1 MEAVGGFVPQA
12 GDSFRILNAASRTG
26 EFLSVVGTSPGGS
39 LAYTVEYDATGA
51 ILVVT
56 DLSVS
61 VADVTVTEGDCG
73 IVSAVFDVTL
83 ATPRPGQ
90 VTVAYATANGTAAA
104 PGDFAPAAGSVVFEP
119 GQTAKTVA
127 VQVNGDLLSEADE
140 TFFVNLSN
148 AQGTAIAKGE
158 GVGTILDDD
167 ELPVLSITD
176 RTAVEGNSGTSDA
189 VFTVSLAPASG
200 REVSVR
206 FTTANGTATS
216 GSDFSGASGTLTFA
230 PGETSKTVTV
240 RVTGDLLAEGDETF
254 FVDLTDPV
262 AATISDPRG
271 AGTIVDDDLVSLTIG
286 DTAVTEGNAGT
297 TTATF
302 PVTLSG
308 AGTDQVTVAYATGN
322 DSATAPDDFLP
333 AGGTLTFA
341 PGETSKS
348 IEVAVNGDTLPEP
361 NEQFGVTLSNPDN
374 AAVADGLGIGT
385 IADDGDESGTPDFQ
399 LLVSPTS
406 QVLPPGGSV
415 QYTVSAIGLFGF
427 AAPLVLEA
435 LELPAGVTT
444 TFSTNPLVIPGTST
458 LTLSSTGAATIGS
471 HGFVIRATGGGLVR
485 ELRASSTLDFG
496 LIRICTGAFEGWV
509 TDTETGAPISG
520 VSIVGAISPAVTTDA
535 NGYYRANGAGL
546 GDLNAPLE
554 HLLQTG
560 KDGYWGESAEGLAVC
575 GQVTRVDFSLLKEAP
590 GTIPGTVVVGVPDAQ
605 NPAIVH
611 PTATPIEG
619 ATVELPFFA
628 IDESGADGS
637 FNLEFDHLK
646 PNNEPLVDAQ
656 LQAFRD
662 GFWTRPADERGGGS
676 LTSPILIG
684 TVAPGPHEPVV
695 VPLVPLCGGTV
706 TGVVTDEVTGC
717 RSRARTSMSSGR
729 SRSSRSLR
737 THSAASSIRAS
748 CSATTTRRSTGRSS
762 SRRRGTSAAP
772 SRPTWRRAAPPR
784 TSGSRCACCRRPS
797 SAGSRA
803 TSATPRPA
811 RRWRAPRCTAPSARH
826 RRRRRARRPTP
837 TGSTRCR
844 PSRF

>member
-1 MEAVGGFVPQA
+1 MRLEGGRTLALAGTLTWVDGPIILEDAATRTTLEIAGTLEATGNKFLQSTFTIGSIPSLAHVLPGGTLRKNTGTGSTSIFALLDNDGTIEAATGTLAVMGSLMNYDPGLRTLTGGTYDVSATLRFAGADVVTNAAAVVLDGPAAAITDGPGADGFRRVATNAAGGELTVTNGKSHTTTVAFANHGTLAVGADSTFASTGSYTQAAGTTRLDTTTSTLTATGASVDVTGGTLTGVGSVGPALTASGGTVAPGLGVGTLNASGTYSQGAGGTLGVEIRGTTAGAFDRLEVAGAATLSGTLQVEAVGGFVPQA

-56 DLSVS
+56 DISVS
-61 VADVTVTEGDCG
+61 VANVTVTEGDSG

-83 ATPRPGQ
+83 ATPRPGK

-148 AQGTAIAKGE
+148 AQGTAIAKGQ

-176 RTAVEGNSGTSDA
+176 TTAVEGDSGTSDA
-189 VFTVSLAPASG
+189 VFPVSLAPASG

-308 AGTDQVTVAYATGN
+308 AGTEQVTVAYATGN

-361 NEQFGVTLSNPDN
+361 NEQFRVTLSNPDN

-435 LELPAGVTT
+435 LELPAGVTA

-496 LIRICTGAFEGWV
+496 LIRI
-509 TDTETGAPISG
+509 
-520 VSIVGAISPAVTTDA
+520 
-535 NGYYRANGAGL
+535 
-546 GDLNAPLE
+546 
-554 HLLQTG
+554 
-560 KDGYWGESAEGLAVC
+560 
-575 GQVTRVDFSLLKEAP
+575 AP
-590 GTIPGTVVVGVPDAQ
+590 G
-605 NPAIVH
+605 
-611 PTATPIEG
+611 
-619 ATVELPFFA
+619 
-628 IDESGADGS
+628 
-637 FNLEFDHLK
+637 
-646 PNNEPLVDAQ
+646 
-656 LQAFRD
+656 
-662 GFWTRPADERGGGS
+662 
-676 LTSPILIG
+676 
-684 TVAPGPHEPVV
+684 
-695 VPLVPLCGGTV
+695 
-706 TGVVTDEVTGC
+706 
-717 RSRARTSMSSGR
+717 RSRAGSRTRRPALRSRGSRSSGR
-729 SRSSRSLR
+729 SLPR
-737 THSAASSIRAS
+737 
-748 CSATTTRRSTGRSS
+748 
-762 SRRRGTSAAP
+762 
-772 SRPTWRRAAPPR
+772 SRPTQ
-784 TSGSRCACCRRPS
+784 T
-797 SAGSRA
+797 A
-803 TSATPRPA
+803 T
-811 RRWRAPRCTAPSARH
+811 TAP
-826 RRRRRARRPTP
+826 
-837 TGSTRCR
+837 TGPASVT
-844 PSRF
+844 